1 MRTGLLFL
9 LLVLAFPANEP
20 CSAQGMESGHPIDGV
35 VREEGTNAPIPA
47 AKVDISMDGVQAR
60 PTAISSFEGQ
70 FSFGGLKDG
79 EYSVVVTKDGYDPA
93 TVAVTMTLGGAT
105 PVTVLLHRKN
115 VKKETSAGDSVS
127 VHELKVPDKAR
138 SSYDK
143 GKELLDKGK
152 AAESI
157 PEFQQA
163 VTDFPSYYEAY
174 MEMGVANY
182 SLNKYPEAEQAFRK
196 AVELSE
202 GKALKP
208 LCLLADLDNNQRKY
222 QEAETLARQAIA
234 LDEASWNAHFELAR
248 ALVGF
253 QKGAEAETSAL
264 RAKELAPDQASVYL
278 VLASAHQLQHN
289 LSAAVQDFDAYLK
302 LEPTGPL
309 SDAVRQR
316 RDRLQKLSGNAPAGQ
331 PSAAPS
337 TPQQ

>member
-1 MRTGLLFL
+1 MRLWPLFL
-9 LLVLAFPANEP
+9 LFFLTLPANRP
-20 CSAQGMESGHPIDGV
+20 CFAQGMESGHPVEGV
-35 VREEGTNAPIPA
+35 VREEGSNAPVSA

-70 FSFGGLKDG
+70 FSFAGLKDG
-79 EYSVVVTKDGYDPA
+79 EYSVVVSKDGYDAA
-93 TVAVTMTLGGAT
+93 TVSVTMTLGGAT
-105 PVTVLLHRKN
+105 PVTVMLHRKN
-115 VKKETSAGDSVS
+115 TKKVTSAGDSVS

-138 SSYDK
+138 ASYDK

-152 AAESI
+152 AADSI

-163 VTDFPSYYEAY
+163 VTEFPSYYEAY

-202 GKALKP
+202 GKSIKP
-208 LCLLADLDNNQRKY
+208 LCLLADLDNNQRRY

-253 QKGAEAETSAL
+253 QKGVEAETSAL
-264 RAKELAPDQASVYL
+264 RAKELAPEQASIYL

-289 LSAAVQDFDAYLK
+289 LSATVQDFDAYLK
-302 LEPTGPL
+302 LEPSGSL

-316 RDRLQKLSGNAPAGQ
+316 RDRLQKSIGTAPSGQ

-337 TPQQ
+337 TPQR